1 MENDRE
7 FTKETIEKGRSF
19 NEVSTEY
26 IKFLNLAFEAIADQ
40 GEDEET
46 LLCRAMGLAV
56 YWIYLLG
63 VEDGMGGK

>member
-26 IKFLNLAFEAIADQ
+26 IKFLNLAFEAIADPD
-40 GEDEET
+40 EDEEM
-46 LLCRAMGLAV
+46 LLCRATELAV
-56 YWIYLLG
+56 YWTYLLG

>member
-26 IKFLNLAFEAIADQ
+26 IKFLNLAFEAIADP
-40 GEDEET
+40 GEDEEM
-46 LLCRAMGLAV
+46 LLCRATELAV
-56 YWIYLLG
+56 YWTYLLG

>member
-26 IKFLNLAFEAIADQ
+26 IKFLDLALEAIADP

-46 LLCRAMGLAV
+46 H
-56 YWIYLLG
+56 
-63 VEDGMGGK
+63 